1 MLTALTDRNW
11 LWVAAGFYLAGF
23 LQGTVSLVRQG
34 KPSGGATYLLIL
46 LGYAA
51 QLAGL
56 SLRGRAVGGCPLGNP
71 LEIYQFTAWSAVT
84 LYLVVGATFRLSLLG
99 YFSAC
104 LAATLT
110 VVSLSVPGW
119 DSVQRIRIFGHNPWI
134 EFHAALAVF
143 SYGVFALLAL
153 TSVMYLLRNHSLRSK
168 RLGGWFS
175 FLPSIRDL
183 DQIGLRLLGAG
194 TVILAIALAVGSV
207 HWLRLP
213 GFALNAKILVTC
225 AVWSAAATA
234 FTLRLFVAAML
245 SLLAVESSRP
255 PAPAPSVHHGGGSQR

>member
-99 YFSAC
+99 S
-104 LAATLT
+104 TT
-110 VVSLSVPGW
+110 
-119 DSVQRIRIFGHNPWI
+119 RIRHTCG
-134 EFHAALAVF
+134 
-143 SYGVFALLAL
+143 
-153 TSVMYLLRNHSLRSK
+153 RRRSPK
-168 RLGGWFS
+168 R
-175 FLPSIRDL
+175 I
-183 DQIGLRLLGAG
+183 
-194 TVILAIALAVGSV
+194 
-207 HWLRLP
+207 
-213 GFALNAKILVTC
+213 
-225 AVWSAAATA
+225 
-234 FTLRLFVAAML
+234 
-245 SLLAVESSRP
+245 
-255 PAPAPSVHHGGGSQR
+255 